1 MRQIQI
7 QRFYSMDMICEFG
20 QSKREEEDESMNVW
34 IVSNIHVHSAN
45 FDIISGVICCF
56 RYDVVT

>member
-1 MRQIQI
+1 
-7 QRFYSMDMICEFG
+7 MDMICEFG
-20 QSKREEEDESMNVW
+20 QSKREEKDESMNVW

>member
-1 MRQIQI
+1 
-7 QRFYSMDMICEFG
+7 MDMICEFG